1 MAPIQTLSV
10 PLQTAAGCII
20 GGAVG
25 LAYFASLLANVR
37 WYVRDAIS
45 IAIIVHL
52 VRFGTIALVLFGLAQ
67 IGYAALLSGLAGIM
81 LARRVMIRLPGGSS

>member
-1 MAPIQTLSV
+1 MMPIPTLSTL
-10 PLQTAAGCII
+10 LQTAAGCIAGCVI
-20 GGAVG
+20 GF
-25 LAYFASLLANVR
+25 AYFASLLANVR

-52 VRFGTIALVLFGLAQ
+52 VRFGTLALVLFGLAQ
-67 IGYAALLSGLAGIM
+67 IGYVPLLSGLAGIM

>member
-1 MAPIQTLSV
+1 MMPIQTLSV
-10 PLQTAAGCII
+10 PVQTAAGCIT

-37 WYVRDAIS
+37 WYARDAIS

-52 VRFGTIALVLFGLAQ
+52 VRFATIALVLFGLAQ
-67 IGYAALLSGLAGIM
+67 IGYIALLSGLAGIM

>member
-1 MAPIQTLSV
+1 MM
-10 PLQTAAGCII
+10 PLHSFAIPQQIAAGGVT
-20 GGAVG
+20 GGIVG

-52 VRFGTIALVLFGLAQ
+52 VRFGTLALVLFGLAHV
-67 IGYAALLSGLAGIM
+67 GCVALLSGLAGIM
-81 LARRVMIRLPGGSS
+81 LARRAMTRLPGGSS

>member
-1 MAPIQTLSV
+1 MMQIQTLSV
-10 PLQTAAGCII
+10 PVQTAAGGLT

-52 VRFGTIALVLFGLAQ
+52 VRFGMIVLVLFGLAQ
-67 IGYAALLSGLAGIM
+67 IGYIALLCGLAGIM